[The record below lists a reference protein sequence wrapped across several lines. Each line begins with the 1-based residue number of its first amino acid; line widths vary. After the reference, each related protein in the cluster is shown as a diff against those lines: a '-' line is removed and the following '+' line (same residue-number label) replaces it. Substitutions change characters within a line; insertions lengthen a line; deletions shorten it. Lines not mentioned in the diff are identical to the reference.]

1 MTHKKII
8 DALQWRY
15 ATKVFNKEEKVK
27 AKDLKTILE
36 SARLSPSSFGVEAWK
51 FIVVENPEVR
61 AQLRAAAYDQEKVTD
76 ASHLVVLTRRT
87 DAEHIASEL
96 IARTAATQ
104 GKSEADLAGLKQMV
118 EGAIAFKQGAGAYDA
133 WAAGQTYIALG
144 IMIETASL
152 LGVDNCPMEGFDNAK
167 VDEILGLKTR
177 NLASV
182 SMLALGA
189 RGTDGYAALPKTRR
203 PFEEVVEFLK

>member
-1 MTHKKII
+1 MIHKKII

-15 ATKVFNKEEKVK
+15 ATKIFSKEAKVN
-27 AKDLKTILE
+27 AKDLQTILE

-51 FIVVENPEVR
+51 FIVVENPEIR
-61 AQLRAAAYDQEKVTD
+61 AKLRAAAYDQEKVTD
-76 ASHLVVLTRRT
+76 ASHIVILARRT
-87 DAEHIASEL
+87 DAENIAGEL
-96 IARTAATQ
+96 IARTAIAQ
-104 GKSEADLAGLKQMV
+104 SKSESDLATLKQMV
-118 EGAIAFKQGAGAYDA
+118 EGSIAFKQGAGTYDA
-133 WAAGQTYIALG
+133 WSAGQTYIALG

-167 VDEILGLKTR
+167 VDEILDLKTR

-189 RGTDGYAALPKTRR
+189 RGEDGYAALPKTRR
-203 PFEEVVEFLK
+203 SFGEVVEFLK